1 MYNSIL
7 LLNNVLLG
15 NNGKKEDFDKIHEIL
30 RVIERNNKALKKNQ
44 ERIEEGK
51 TKNKYLIDFEIEND
65 DEIEM

>member
-15 NNGKKEDFDKIHEIL
+15 NKGKKEDFDKIHEIL

-44 ERIEEGK
+44 ERIKKELKKGK
-51 TKNKYLIDFEIEND
+51 QKINI
-65 DEIEM
+65 